1 MDVPDENVGEEN
13 TPQQNTITDVTGDS
27 THAGTSDADIFV
39 FTADNGDD
47 TITGFANGVDH
58 IDLSAF
64 PEIRSFDDLTVTS
77 DTTGVTID
85 LSDHGGGTIF
95 LQGFSV
101 DDLDGEDFIFTGW
114 EYGTGSN
121 DRLLGDATAENID
134 ALGGDDTVFGGGG
147 DDSIRGGEGRDS
159 LLGDAG
165 DDTIFGDAGNDWVVG
180 GADNDTL
187 YGGADNDRLVAG
199 SGADELFGGAGA
211 DALNG
216 GLGDDTVFG
225 GGGDDSIRGGE
236 GRDSLLGGAGNDKLI
251 AGSSTDELF
260 GGAGADS
267 LNGGLG
273 DDTLTGGADAD
284 TFYFNGSFGTD
295 TITDFTDGEDAI
307 DLTAITGITGFEDLT
322 ISADGTDAVID
333 LTSQGGGTIRL
344 EGFDVADLDAD
355 DFNFYDPSTQES
367 EIEGI

>member
-101 DDLDGEDFIFTGW
+101 DDLDGEDFIFASW

-147 DDSIRGGEGRDS
+147 GDSIRGGEGRDS

-165 DDTIFGDAGNDWVVG
+165 GDTIFGDAGNDWISSGSSSAQTMTRYMAARAPTHSTV
-180 GADNDTL
+180 
-187 YGGADNDRLVAG
+187 G
-199 SGADELFGGAGA
+199 SGTTRSRAAPMR
-211 DALNG
+211 
-216 GLGDDTVFG
+216 TP
-225 GGGDDSIRGGE
+225 SISTAPSEPTRSPTSPT
-236 GRDSLLGGAGNDKLI
+236 GR
-251 AGSSTDELF
+251 TP
-260 GGAGADS
+260 
-267 LNGGLG
+267 
-273 DDTLTGGADAD
+273 
-284 TFYFNGSFGTD
+284 
-295 TITDFTDGEDAI
+295 
-307 DLTAITGITGFEDLT
+307 
-322 ISADGTDAVID
+322 
-333 LTSQGGGTIRL
+333 LTSRRSRAL
-344 EGFDVADLDAD
+344 PA
-355 DFNFYDPSTQES
+355 S
-367 EIEGI
+367 GI

>member
-165 DDTIFGDAGNDWVVG
+165 NDWVVG

-187 YGGADNDRLVAG
+187 YGGA
-199 SGADELFGGAGA
+199 GA
-211 DALNG
+211 DA
-216 GLGDDTVFG
+216 
-225 GGGDDSIRGGE
+225 
-236 GRDSLLGGAGNDKLI
+236 
-251 AGSSTDELF
+251 
-260 GGAGADS
+260 

-284 TFYFNGSFGTD
+284 TFYFNGAFGTD
-295 TITDFTDGEDAI
+295 TITDFTDGEDTI
-307 DLTAITGITGFEDLT
+307 DLTAMTDITGFGDLT

-344 EGFDVADLDAD
+344 ESFDVNDLDAD
-355 DFNFYDPSTQES
+355 DFNFYDSSTQEP